1 MSQLKPRQLSIL
13 AILDESIYS
22 LKSKEI
28 HDKMHEDVKLSLQT
42 IYDDL
47 SYLEAIELIERG
59 QSEIDDKTKKTALT
73 YVITKKGRDEYA
85 LATETQEPE
94 PELEPELFSE
104 PVNDAFNALVNAITS
119 SLPVRTIDFLD
130 IKLDTLE
137 QLKHLMSDE
146 IGFILSQI
154 IDDLKK

>member
-1 MSQLKPRQLSIL
+1 MSQLKSRQLSIL

-85 LATETQEPE
+85 QQ
-94 PELEPELFSE
+94 PELELELELELFSE

>member
-42 IYDDL
+42 TYDDL
-47 SYLEAIELIERG
+47 GYLEAIELIERG

-85 LATETQEPE
+85 LATETQQPE
-94 PELEPELFSE
+94 PELELFSE
-104 PVNDAFNALVNAITS
+104 TVNDAFNALVNAITS

>member
-42 IYDDL
+42 TYDDL
-47 SYLEAIELIERG
+47 GYLEAIELIERG

-85 LATETQEPE
+85 LATETQQPE
-94 PELEPELFSE
+94 PELELFSE

-137 QLKHLMSDE
+137 QLKQLMSDD